1 MPSFREY
8 QKDALDMKSEATPPP
23 LFNTPLEA
31 GLRALVILD
40 AFAPE
45 AFDLTTLSLLD
56 YYLVHTGDA
65 GGPDSVHPDL
75 EAREGE
81 YFVRRRLVEDGA
93 ALMVR
98 SFLIHRIPHEK
109 GISFR
114 ACDTAGAL
122 VDLMNTDYNIR
133 LRRAAQWLADQAAE
147 EGLDRFLGG
156 LKSGIDRWTLEIIGE
171 PQR

>member
-1 MPSFREY
+1 MRS
-8 QKDALDMKSEATPPP
+8 DASPPA

-31 GLRALVILD
+31 GLRTLMILD

-45 AFDLTTLSLLD
+45 AFDLTTMSLLD

-65 GGPDSVHPDL
+65 GGPGSVHPDL

-93 ALMVR
+93 TLMVR
-98 SFLIHRIPHEK
+98 SFLIERIPHEK

-114 ACDTAGAL
+114 ACDTAGAM
-122 VDLMNTDYNIR
+122 VDLMNTGYNIR
-133 LRRAAQWLADQAAE
+133 LRRAARWLADQAAA
-147 EGLDRFLGG
+147 EGIERFLGG
-156 LKSGIDRWTLEIIGE
+156 LKAGIDRWTLEVIGE
-171 PQR
+171 PLR

>member
-1 MPSFREY
+1 
-8 QKDALDMKSEATPPP
+8 MKSETMPPA

-93 ALMVR
+93 AMMVR

-109 GISFR
+109 GISFQ
-114 ACDTAGAL
+114 ACDTAGAM
-122 VDLMNTDYNIR
+122 VDLMNTDYNRR
-133 LRRAAQWLADQAAE
+133 LKRAAQWLADQAAE
-147 EGLDRFLGG
+147 KGLDKFLAG

-171 PQR
+171 PQQ